1 MAKRH
6 ISLPNGSENG
16 SENGSK
22 KQRIVEGLEG
32 LLKTVQTWSQSKTA
46 QEAVERSY
54 TEDLVDRLRLDSE
67 RSYTT
72 SEDNEAIAHTAG
84 SLSCSVER
92 SSSGFQPTTVSSTLR
107 KDTTIYNYCILT
119 ERGIPWCRY
128 CGTTKASCFSNGP
141 WKDEAGKV
149 IPRVLCQACMC
160 KICPPKSLSKSKC
173 KEMVEEVSHF
183 LKSLPVEPIN
193 PAANKEKVFKKGLLK
208 KLNALLEN
216 KEKPD
221 NIVDTFWE
229 WAYKENPERLGR
241 TLMVNYMR
249 AWAKSL

>member
-6 ISLPNGSENG
+6 ISLPNGFHSE
-16 SENGSK
+16 K
-22 KQRIVEGLEG
+22 KKRIVKGLEG
-32 LLKTVQTWSQSKTA
+32 LLETVQTWSKSQTIGVSEKIEDHLRSGSKTLISQSDESYRQRLDTA

-54 TEDLVDRLRLDSE
+54 TEDLDLCG
-67 RSYTT
+67 
-72 SEDNEAIAHTAG
+72 AK
-84 SLSCSVER
+84 
-92 SSSGFQPTTVSSTLR
+92 LR
-107 KDTTIYNYCILT
+107 KDTAHEEFSYGDLT
-119 ERGIPWCRY
+119 ESGIPWCRY

-141 WKDEAGKV
+141 WKDEEGKV

-193 PAANKEKVFKKGLLK
+193 PALNKEKVFKKGLLK
-208 KLNALLEN
+208 KLNVLLKN
-216 KEKPD
+216 KEKQPPD

-249 AWAKSL
+249 AWVKSLPTV